1 MDKKGQ
7 ALVEFIIIMPIFLM
21 MIMGI
26 VDIGNILY
34 NKNVLESKLD
44 NVVSM
49 YEDNYSYDDIVNKIG
64 DEFEL
69 SITNN
74 NQEYVDIVVIKEINI
89 ITPGLN
95 LVFNNPYQVK
105 AKRVV
110 YYE

>member
-1 MDKKGQ
+1 MNKKGQ

-49 YEDNYSYDDIVNKIG
+49 YEENYSYDDIISKIG

-74 NQEYVDIVVIKEINI
+74 NEEYVDIVVIKEINI

-95 LVFNNPYQVK
+95 LVFDNPYQVK